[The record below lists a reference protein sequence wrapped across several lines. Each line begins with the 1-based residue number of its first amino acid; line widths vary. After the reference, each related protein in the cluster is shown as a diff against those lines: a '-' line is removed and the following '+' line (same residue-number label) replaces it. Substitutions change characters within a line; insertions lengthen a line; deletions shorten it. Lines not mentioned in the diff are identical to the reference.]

1 MSRAVVL
8 SGGGRA
14 GAAWMLGLA
23 VGLREAGVD
32 LADADLIVGTSGGA
46 RTGAQLATG
55 IADQAVTAYRAQALP
70 AVMNYAG
77 LPDFVAA
84 ARSIRAAVGDQAA
97 ATRQIAN
104 LGPLGPGL
112 ASAAERRQ
120 EIAAYLPV
128 DTWPGTPLK
137 ISAVDADSGHR
148 VVFDARSG
156 VSLTDAV
163 TASCALPGIYPLAEI
178 NGRRY
183 ADGGAWSLYSADLA
197 AGHDVVIV
205 ISPFPL
211 DPTAAT
217 GSTPNW
223 RHSATA
229 PATSSWPTRPHSA
242 PSEPTRPRQRR
253 RSPPSRRGSYKQPR
267 RRIRC
272 GAHGTRHDRFKP
284 PARSRAVA
292 REIFDSGAVITGRRT
307 FDSACGWGGHHP
319 LGCPFFLLT
328 RNPPDRWTGPGTGG
342 TWSPTAS
349 KRPEAGPRGGR
360 RPDDLRLRRPHRPAV
375 PERRPSR

>member
-1 MSRAVVL
+1 VL

-23 VGLREAGVD
+23 AGLREAAID
-32 LADADLIVGTSGGA
+32 LAAADLIVGTSGGA

-55 IADQAVTAYRAQALP
+55 TADQAIAAYHAQGLP

-112 ASAAERRQ
+112 ASPAERRQ
-120 EIAAYLPV
+120 EIAANLPV

-183 ADGGAWSLYSADLA
+183 ADGGAWSLYNADLA
-197 AGHDVVIV
+197 AGHDIVIV

-211 DPTAAT
+211 DPVLRGRLDAEIRALGDCVSHLILADETSSAAIGPDPTAAT
-217 GSTPNW
+217 
-223 RHSATA
+223 AQV
-229 PATSSWPTRPHSA
+229 PALDAGMAQAAKELNPLQAAWDTRVA
-242 PSEPTRPRQRR
+242 QR
-253 RSPPSRRGSYKQPR
+253 
-267 RRIRC
+267 
-272 GAHGTRHDRFKP
+272 
-284 PARSRAVA
+284 
-292 REIFDSGAVITGRRT
+292 
-307 FDSACGWGGHHP
+307 
-319 LGCPFFLLT
+319 
-328 RNPPDRWTGPGTGG
+328 
-342 TWSPTAS
+342 
-349 KRPEAGPRGGR
+349 
-360 RPDDLRLRRPHRPAV
+360 
-375 PERRPSR
+375 

>member
-1 MSRAVVL
+1 MTRAVVL

-32 LADADLIVGTSGGA
+32 LAAADLIVGTSGGA

-55 IADQAVTAYRAQALP
+55 IADQAVTAYRAQGLP

-183 ADGGAWSLYSADLA
+183 ADGGAYSLYSADLA

-211 DPTAAT
+211 VPRLRGRLDTELAALGDCASHIVLADQASLSAIGADPTE
-217 GSTPNW
+217 
-223 RHSATA
+223 ATA
-229 PATSSWPTRPHSA
+229 QVPALEA
-242 PSEPTRPRQRR
+242 GMIQ
-253 RSPPSRRGSYKQPR
+253 
-267 RRIRC
+267 
-272 GAHGTRHDRFKP
+272 A
-284 PARSRAVA
+284 A
-292 REIFDSGAVITGRRT
+292 REAN
-307 FDSACGWGGHHP
+307 P
-319 LGCPFFLLT
+319 LRSVWDAT
-328 RNPPDRWTGPGTGG
+328 
-342 TWSPTAS
+342 
-349 KRPEAGPRGGR
+349 
-360 RPDDLRLRRPHRPAV
+360 
-375 PERRPSR
+375 

>member
-1 MSRAVVL
+1 MTRAVVL

-32 LADADLIVGTSGGA
+32 LAAADLIVGTSGGA

-55 IADQAVTAYRAQALP
+55 IADQAVTAYRAQGLP

-84 ARSIRAAVGDQAA
+84 ARAIQAAVGDQVA

-112 ASAAERRQ
+112 ASAAERRR

-156 VSLTDAV
+156 ISLTDAV

-211 DPTAAT
+211 APRLRDRLDTELAALGDCASHIVLADQASLSAIGADPTE
-217 GSTPNW
+217 
-223 RHSATA
+223 ATA
-229 PATSSWPTRPHSA
+229 QVPALEA
-242 PSEPTRPRQRR
+242 GMAQ
-253 RSPPSRRGSYKQPR
+253 
-267 RRIRC
+267 
-272 GAHGTRHDRFKP
+272 A
-284 PARSRAVA
+284 A
-292 REIFDSGAVITGRRT
+292 REAN
-307 FDSACGWGGHHP
+307 P
-319 LGCPFFLLT
+319 L
-328 RNPPDRWTGPGTGG
+328 
-342 TWSPTAS
+342 
-349 KRPEAGPRGGR
+349 RGVW
-360 RPDDLRLRRPHRPAV
+360 DAT
-375 PERRPSR
+375 